1 MKELKLFKKLASLAL
16 VGLLTLTYGK
26 TPIYASANTILGPEV
41 TNYIHSR
48 GNTVSVGVYDA
59 NTGKT
64 YTYNPSKTYYTESVV
79 KMSMLAN
86 VLYKKTPIT
95 SYENTLLTRMIEN
108 SNNSAASTIWRQLGS
123 EQKVQPF
130 FRKVGM
136 TNTIAGTGG
145 WWGRTTTT
153 VSDQL
158 TMMKYFAFHNA
169 LLSDSQRAYGL
180 NLMRHVQLD
189 QRWGTSSGIPS
200 GVSVALKNGWVT
212 SNPPSKLYVNSVGYI
227 NGQGKNYVI
236 AVLTTNNKSFSYGKD
251 TINKISSL
259 VWNEVPAS
267 YPAIGYI
274 DAPANNSTII
284 GKSIVKGWFLDKNV
298 VSKVEILVD
307 GVLAGQAVYG
317 DTRLDV
323 QKVYPQYN
331 NGKAGFHYS
340 LDTTKFSNGKHTVTV
355 RETSKNGRV
364 TTLSGK
370 TVTVKH

>member
-1 MKELKLFKKLASLAL
+1 MKLFKKVAALVLMGMLAL
-16 VGLLTLTYGK
+16 LFWK
-26 TPIYASANTILGPEV
+26 APIYASASTILGPEV

-48 GNTVSVGVYDA
+48 GNTISVGVYDA

-64 YTYNPSKTYYTESVV
+64 YTYNSSKTYYTESVV

-86 VLYKKTPIT
+86 LLYNKTPIT
-95 SYENTLLTRMIEN
+95 SYENSLLTKMIEN

-136 TNTIAGTGG
+136 LQTTAGTGG

-169 LLSDSQRAYGL
+169 LLTDSQRAYGL
-180 NLMRHVQLD
+180 NLMRHVQSD
-189 QRWGTSSGIPS
+189 QRWGTGYGIPF
-200 GVSVALKNGWVT
+200 GVSIALKNGWVT

-284 GKSIVKGWFLDKNV
+284 GKSTVKGWFLDKSV
-298 VSKVEILVD
+298 VSKIEILVD
-307 GVLAGQAVYG
+307 GILAGKAVYG
-317 DTRLDV
+317 DPRPDV
-323 QKVYPQYN
+323 QKAYPQYN
-331 NGKAGFHYS
+331 NGKAGFHYL
-340 LDTTKFSNGKHTVTV
+340 LDTTKYRNGKHAVTI
-355 RETSKNGRV
+355 RETSMNGRV
-364 TTLSGK
+364 TTLPGK